1 MDTIVVRG
9 DEEEEDNDVDAA
21 TTNDNVDAAVD
32 SFSRG
37 G

>member
-9 DEEEEDNDVDAA
+9 DEEEDNDVDAA